1 MNLQPL
7 VSIGIPT
14 YNRPEGLEKAL
25 KYLIN
30 QSYKNIE
37 IIVSDNCSTNP
48 AVESIL
54 AKYAALDA
62 RIIFFIQKE
71 NILIEPNF
79 NFVFHQAKGKYFMWI
94 ADDDDFDEN
103 YISECVSFLEAHQ
116 DYALCSGVSAY
127 YKGDQLLFKEN
138 RIKLSNNNPF
148 FRLFKYYK
156 KVFKNGVFYGVYRN
170 NLGFINPIQNHIAGD
185 WNHIA
190 RTALLGKIQVLDS
203 ISINRSDDG
212 GSSSRGKMTAR
223 WQLKGIKKLFF
234 ETYTAV
240 QIVKYLFN
248 EPIFKKK
255 YSIFTKGTIQVILFF
270 MLNLKFL
277 IHSIKI
283 RIK

>member
-30 QSYKNIE
+30 QCYKNLE

-48 AVESIL
+48 DVKKIL
-54 AKYAALDA
+54 AHYSTIDD
-62 RIIFFIQKE
+62 RIIFFTQKE
-71 NILIEPNF
+71 NILSEPNF
-79 NFVFHQAKGKYFMWI
+79 NFVFHQAKGNYFMWI
-94 ADDDDFDEN
+94 ADDDDFDDN
-103 YISECVSFLEAHQ
+103 YISECVSFLELHQ
-116 DYALCSGVSAY
+116 DYVLCSGVSAY
-127 YKGDQLLFKEN
+127 YKGDQLLFREN
-138 RIKLSNNNPF
+138 RIELSNNNPF

-170 NLGFINPIQNHIAGD
+170 NLGFINPIQNHVASD

-203 ISINRSDDG
+203 ITVKRSDDG
-212 GSSSRGKMTAR
+212 GSSSRGKMTTR
-223 WQLKGIKKLFF
+223 WHLKGIKKLFF

-255 YSIFTKGTIQVILFF
+255 YSTLTKGIIQAILFF

>member
-1 MNLQPL
+1 LQPL

-30 QSYKNIE
+30 QCYKNLE

-48 AVESIL
+48 DVKKIL
-54 AKYAALDA
+54 AHYSTIDD
-62 RIIFFIQKE
+62 RIIFFTQKE
-71 NILIEPNF
+71 NILSEPNF
-79 NFVFHQAKGKYFMWI
+79 NFVFHQAKGNYFMWI
-94 ADDDDFDEN
+94 ADDDDFDDN
-103 YISECVSFLEAHQ
+103 YISECVSFLELHQ
-116 DYALCSGVSAY
+116 DYVLCSGVSAY
-127 YKGDQLLFKEN
+127 YKGDQLLFREN
-138 RIKLSNNNPF
+138 RIELSNNNPF

-170 NLGFINPIQNHIAGD
+170 NLGFINPIQNHVAGD

-203 ISINRSDDG
+203 ITVKRSDDG
-212 GSSSRGKMTAR
+212 GSSSRGKMTTR
-223 WQLKGIKKLFF
+223 WHLKGIKKLFF
-234 ETYTAV
+234 ETYTAL

-255 YSIFTKGTIQVILFF
+255 YSSLTKGIIQAILFF